1 MVITF
6 KEKKG
11 LKIMPWQ
18 QLHFTVSA
26 DEVELISELLFAAEA
41 LSVTCSDK
49 LDDAIFEPKDGT
61 RLWEQTQIVGLFDVT
76 SDMNNILQHIAL
88 GLAPQP
94 LPPYHVD
101 ILEDA
106 VWERAWLEHFKPLC
120 INDTLWI
127 CPNTGEKPSDDKP
140 VLWLDPGLAFGTG
153 THATTALCLEAL
165 TKLSLKDLTIMDYG
179 CGSGILALAALK
191 LGAKKAYAI
200 DNHPQALLAT
210 RDNAVKNNIPDDN
223 LMVLSPAECP
233 AVHYDIWI
241 ANILLNPLIEL
252 EALFAQRIPAGKT
265 LLLSGILERQVEEL
279 LLHYEKDFILQKKY
293 DRDEWVLLLLTRK
306 NM

>member
-1 MVITF
+1 
-6 KEKKG
+6 
-11 LKIMPWQ
+11 MPWQ
-18 QLHFTVSA
+18 QLHFTVNA
-26 DEVELISELLFAAEA
+26 DEVELISELLFATNA
-41 LSVTCSDK
+41 LAVSCSDNQ
-49 LDDAIFEPKDGT
+49 DNAIFEPKDGT
-61 RLWEQTQIVGLFDVT
+61 RLWEQTKIVGLFDVEC
-76 SDMNNILQHIAL
+76 DMEEVLKHIAL

-106 VWERAWLEHFKPLC
+106 VWERAWLEHFKPIC

-127 CPNTGEKPSDDKP
+127 CPSEGEKPNDDKP

-165 TKLSLKDLTIMDYG
+165 TELPLKDLTIMDYG

-191 LGAKKAYAI
+191 LGAKKAYAV

-210 RDNAVKNNIPDDN
+210 HDNAVKNNIAEES
-223 LMVLSPAECP
+223 LIILSPAECP
-233 AVHYDIWI
+233 TVHYDLWI

-252 EALFAQRIPAGKT
+252 EPLFAERIPAGKT
-265 LLLSGILERQVEEL
+265 LLLSGILERQADEL
-279 LLHYEKDFILQKKY
+279 LQYYNKDFVLQKKLE
-293 DRDEWVLLLLTRK
+293 RDEWMLLLLTRRD
-306 NM
+306 

>member
-1 MVITF
+1 
-6 KEKKG
+6 
-11 LKIMPWQ
+11 MPWQ

-26 DEVELISELLFAAEA
+26 DEVEFISELLFAATA

-49 LDDAIFEPKDGT
+49 LDNAIFEPKDGA
-61 RLWEQTQIVGLFDVT
+61 RLWEKTQIVGLFDVT
-76 SDMNNILQHIAL
+76 SDMNNILHNIAL

-106 VWERAWLEHFKPLC
+106 VWERVWLEHFKPIC

-127 CPNTGEKPSDDKP
+127 CPSEGEKPNDDKP

-165 TKLSLKDLTIMDYG
+165 TLLPLKGLTIMDYG

-210 RDNAVKNNIPDDN
+210 RDNALKNTISEDS
-223 LMVLSPAECP
+223 LTVLPPAECP
-233 AVHYDIWI
+233 AVHYDVWI

-252 EALFAQRIPAGKT
+252 EALFAKRIPAGKT
-265 LLLSGILERQVEEL
+265 LLLSGILDRQVDEL
-279 LLHYEKDFILQKKY
+279 LQYYDKDFILQKKLE
-293 DRDEWVLLLLTRK
+293 RDEWMLLLLTRK
-306 NM
+306 